1 MRAPA
6 LFLAIALLLPVAQQ
20 ACAQANDKTDT
31 GGGIGGTGIST
42 KSPHRLASP
51 RGFQLVT
58 EEEARRSREAPPM
71 LEADLQRP
79 DPLAPQ
85 ILVVDPKNVDQVLR
99 NPFRMELIFQPQPGA
114 KLDFSSFRAF
124 YGALKL
130 DITDRILRE
139 ATRTGNGLRVVDVR
153 VPSGS
158 HKIILRI
165 RDDQNRVAEKEL
177 QIRVD

>member
-1 MRAPA
+1 MRALGWMMA
-6 LFLAIALLLPVAQQ
+6 AMLLLPAMPQASAQSG
-20 ACAQANDKTDT
+20 DKTDT

-42 KSPHRLASP
+42 KSPHRHASG
-51 RGFQLVT
+51 RGLMLVT

-71 LEADLQRP
+71 VEADLQRA